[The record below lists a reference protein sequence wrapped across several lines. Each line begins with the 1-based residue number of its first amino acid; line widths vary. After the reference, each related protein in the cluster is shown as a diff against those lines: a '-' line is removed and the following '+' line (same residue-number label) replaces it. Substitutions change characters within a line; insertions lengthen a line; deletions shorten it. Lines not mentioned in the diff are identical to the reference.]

1 MSSDAARLAIA
12 ARGASG
18 FCRPARIRLLPCAR
32 CLLAALAAALC
43 GPVARA
49 ALPDEIQVYTD
60 DIRQPGE
67 AGLELH
73 VNTTPSGRSEPEYRG
88 EITPW
93 HGLRVTPEF
102 SYGLTDDLEPGLYL
116 PVVRDASGTTYFAGP
131 RLRLKWLPV
140 RQEDGGDGWFLGLN
154 NELSWVAERFEQ
166 GRSLWEVRPII
177 GGRSGAWLVS
187 FNPVVDWALAGPQ
200 PGGAPDFSPQLKI
213 ARTVSPGVAVGAEYY
228 ADLGRINGWLPADE
242 QSHTLYFALDLERG
256 RWGLNFGIGRGLN
269 DATDRW
275 TVKAIFAIPL

>member
-1 MSSDAARLAIA
+1 MRNDSARHATA
-12 ARGASG
+12 VRSASG
-18 FCRPARIRLLPCAR
+18 FSFRTRIRPVPCGR
-32 CLLAALAAALC
+32 CLLALLAAASC
-43 GPVARA
+43 APAARA

-73 VNTTPSGRSEPEYRG
+73 VNTTPSGRSAPDYRG

-131 RLRLKWLPV
+131 RLRLKWLLV
-140 RQEDGGDGWFLGLN
+140 RQEDGGEGWFLGLN
-154 NELSWVAERFEQ
+154 NELSRVAERFEQ
-166 GRSLWEVRPII
+166 GCSLWELRPII

-187 FNPVVDWALAGPQ
+187 FNPVVDWALAGP
-200 PGGAPDFSPQLKI
+200 APPCLW
-213 ARTVSPGVAVGAEYY
+213 
-228 ADLGRINGWLPADE
+228 WLRPA
-242 QSHTLYFALDLERG
+242 FP
-256 RWGLNFGIGRGLN
+256 
-269 DATDRW
+269 DAP
-275 TVKAIFAIPL
+275 AA